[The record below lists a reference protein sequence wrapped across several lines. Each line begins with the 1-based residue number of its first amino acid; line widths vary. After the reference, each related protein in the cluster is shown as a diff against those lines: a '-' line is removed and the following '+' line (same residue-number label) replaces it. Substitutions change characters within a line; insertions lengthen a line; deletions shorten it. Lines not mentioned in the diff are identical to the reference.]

1 MQYWWVNQNQTY
13 QFEVHGGYM
22 WSPKRRTDGGYNQFY
37 ELLSKPV
44 EIPFQADGRL
54 VRGSRHLVGLATL

>member
-1 MQYWWVNQNQTY
+1 MDSNNRRRVVVTGA
-13 QFEVHGGYM
+13 GG
-22 WSPKRRTDGGYNQFY
+22 